1 MLRLPSVSMFVV
13 WVAFTGQRVVA
24 QSPLVYS
31 HYVPRPT
38 VDMPLRTVYAD
49 IPGSQHSLTVPAG
62 TAFITWSV
70 HGVVVCTAGPCG
82 NETARFRPV
91 IDNSS
96 PTDGMPDDTA
106 HSASGSWAI
115 PIEAGNITV
124 KLQVAA
130 PGALDEYNWRFVM
143 ESSDSA
149 SRDAMSWT
157 LVVFPNAASAG
168 VPAISGLGLTVLVFS
183 LIGIAALVIARRRN
197 LPAA

>member
-1 MLRLPSVSMFVV
+1 MFVV
-13 WVAFTGQRVVA
+13 SVAFAGQGVVA

-82 NETARFRPV
+82 IETARFRPV
-91 IDNSS
+91 IGNSF
-96 PTDGMPDDTA
+96 PTEGIPDDNDGT
-106 HSASGSWAI
+106 SSGSWAI
-115 PIEAGNITV
+115 HTEAGNITV

-130 PGALDEYNWRFVM
+130 PYALDGYNWRFQM
-143 ESSDSA
+143 YSA
-149 SRDAMSWT
+149 DPHSQDAMSWT
-157 LVVFPNAASAG
+157 LMVFPDASAG
-168 VPAISGLGLTVLVFS
+168 VPAIGGLGLGVLVLS
-183 LIGIAALVIARRRN
+183 LLGVGALVIAHRQKAGA
-197 LPAA
+197 PSFSS